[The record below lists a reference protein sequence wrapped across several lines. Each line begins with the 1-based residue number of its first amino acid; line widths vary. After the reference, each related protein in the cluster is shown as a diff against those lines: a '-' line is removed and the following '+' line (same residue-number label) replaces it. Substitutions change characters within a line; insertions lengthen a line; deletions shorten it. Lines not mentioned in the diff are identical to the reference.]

1 LSYEVVI
8 STQFYVGDTG
18 KKDDYI
24 NGIILGLTRLGY
36 SPYMDECGN
45 ICFTLYNE
53 DSITPIRDRDTD
65 DNCEC
70 EHEKIEVKWR
80 DEIL

>member
-1 LSYEVVI
+1 MNYEVVI
-8 STQFYVGDTG
+8 STRFYAGDTN

-45 ICFTLYNE
+45 VCFTLYNE
-53 DSITPIRDRDTD
+53 DSITPIRDRDID
-65 DNCEC
+65 GGES
-70 EHEKIEVKWR
+70 ELEKIEVKWR